1 MKGLPGLNRGLI
13 FFINLSRGG
22 LRFLFF
28 PTPRVS
34 SPEGTQTDS
43 AMKSTYDLR
52 KGCPFFSFLNGA
64 LLLALVLTGCT
75 SPRVGDLASYP
86 SPLEGRLMP
95 EEEGPSVQMAEAS
108 SPPVVYEGPVAEVAA
123 RLEAAA
129 LDWEGVPYRLGGTSR
144 RGIDCSFYVRTLY
157 SDLFAE
163 DLPRTTREQVLRGTP
178 VRKDALLPG
187 DLVFFRTGRS
197 TRHVGIY
204 LGNGA
209 FTHASSSQ
217 GVMTS
222 RLDDAYWVRT
232 YWTARRLLP
241 VETPLPEASRFSR
254 AEAPPEDAAEP
265 TTRPRIGWEY

>member
-1 MKGLPGLNRGLI
+1 
-13 FFINLSRGG
+13 
-22 LRFLFF
+22 
-28 PTPRVS
+28 
-34 SPEGTQTDS
+34 
-43 AMKSTYDLR
+43 MKSTYDPR
-52 KGCPFFSFLNGA
+52 KVCPFFSFLNGV

-75 SPRVGDLASYP
+75 SPRVGDLAAYP

-108 SPPVVYEGPVAEVAA
+108 SPPIVYEGPVAEVAV

-157 SDLFAE
+157 RDLFAE

-178 VRKDALLPG
+178 VKKDALLPG
-187 DLVFFRTGRS
+187 DLVFFKTGRS

-204 LGNGA
+204 LGNGV

-222 RLDDAYWVRT
+222 RLEDPYWVRT
-232 YWTARRLLP
+232 YWTSRRIVPIEAL
-241 VETPLPEASRFSR
+241 LPEATRFSQ
-254 AEAPPEDAAEP
+254 ADAPAADLPE
-265 TTRPRIGWEY
+265 TTARIGWEY